1 MTQGDAYARAGVD
14 IAAGN
19 RATQLMKAAVRAT
32 YGPEVLSDTGS
43 FGGLFDASALRHMG
57 APVLVASTDGVGTK
71 TMVAARLNRWDTIG
85 QDLVNHCVND
95 ILVQGARPLFF
106 LDYVAAGQLDAERAA
121 AVVGGVAAA
130 CAQNGCAL
138 LGGETAEMPGVY
150 APEQLDLA
158 GTVVGVV
165 ERARIIDGARIRP
178 GDVIL
183 ALLSSGLHTNG
194 YSLAR
199 RALDGLDWNTSHPD
213 LGVTVGDALLAVHRS
228 YLQPVTV
235 LLNAGVDVRGL
246 AHITGGGVVDNL
258 PRILPPGVGAVIR
271 RGAWPEPPLFAL
283 IQRAGSVSDAEMFHV
298 FNMGLGMLVVVPPE
312 AVTAAQAALP
322 GELAVVGEAVSG
334 DNNVSVLRG

>member
-1 MTQGDAYARAGVD
+1 MTSHDAYARAGVD

-106 LDYVAAGQLDAERAA
+106 LDYIAASQLDAERAA
-121 AVVGGVAAA
+121 AVVDGVAAA

-178 GDVIL
+178 GDALL

-199 RALDGLDWNTSHPD
+199 RALDGLDWNAPHAD

-228 YLQPVTV
+228 YLQPVTA

-271 RGAWPEPPLFAL
+271 RGTWPEPPLFAL
-283 IQRAGSVSDAEMFHV
+283 IQRSGGVSDAEMFHV

-312 AVTAAQAALP
+312 AVTAAQTALP